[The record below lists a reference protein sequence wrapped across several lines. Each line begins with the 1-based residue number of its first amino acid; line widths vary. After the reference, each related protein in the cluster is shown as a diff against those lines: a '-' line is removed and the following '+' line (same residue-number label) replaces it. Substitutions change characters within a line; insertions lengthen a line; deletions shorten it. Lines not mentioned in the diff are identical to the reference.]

1 MLAFSNVGQPK
12 GELHLNLGIIS
23 PRKPPREMEGGKIS
37 KVLRMPKNGGVVLT
51 YFKMAA

>member
-23 PRKPPREMEGGKIS
+23 PREMEGGKIS